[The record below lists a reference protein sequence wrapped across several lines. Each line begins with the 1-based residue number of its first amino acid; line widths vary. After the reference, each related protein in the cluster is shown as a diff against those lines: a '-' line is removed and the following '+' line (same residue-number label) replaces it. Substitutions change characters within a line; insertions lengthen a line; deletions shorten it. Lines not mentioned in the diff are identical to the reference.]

1 MRLAKST
8 FRIADHDQ
16 MQKIAARDADVVNL
30 ATIADSE
37 VLQFLETAVVRLCD
51 QTSLAAKSL
60 DEGKYLD
67 LLRWLSDMPFT
78 RHHELRCQS
87 RVPGTGGWLF
97 RHKDFED
104 WATSSTS
111 SILLIHGIPGSGKS
125 TLCSAIIDAL
135 IATASRE
142 PLAAPFAFVY
152 CADSEA
158 ERERSSP
165 DDILRSILRQLAI
178 NGRSNSPEVRASLL
192 SSYEQHA
199 AQAKVDGMPMPKLRA
214 SECLRLILDLAA
226 EDPLTIVVD
235 AVDEIKKDDRHT
247 LLAALSQLVAG
258 ADNVIKV
265 LLTSRDDAQIFEL
278 VPSARRIGITPQE
291 TRTDL
296 EAFVHQYLD
305 QAVAQKRLLNG
316 NVSPELIS
324 KLHGALVPEAGEM
337 FLWVKLKIDSL
348 CRNKHEDDVVNAVS
362 AGSQVDGVS
371 KMYQD
376 ALDHILIAGQVAK
389 DTAVSTFSWLLYM
402 KETIR
407 AEDLISAVCV
417 EEPNHPKPKPSDLAD
432 ICHNLVV
439 FDTKCNVMRFAHH
452 SVQEFL
458 RTNDLLSPSNAHQ
471 IIASRCL
478 SSSSLGPP
486 ADFET
491 VMGCLYTYSAAY
503 WAVHYGL
510 VGRKTVDL
518 SRQMESFVFDD
529 DGEPSLSFEVWME
542 SAQAIAQALP
552 SAHVMK
558 PALEATVNSEGSPL
572 FAAAVFDLQGLLEK
586 LSHQSIPTDW
596 DAKNALGHTALYL
609 ACARGNRQAVK
620 FLLQQGADADVECGS
635 YGSALH
641 VACFQ
646 GHTDIADL
654 LLGIG
659 ATMKCGGK
667 FSSPL
672 QAAYRGGQEDVALLL
687 LRDIS
692 TIKTQEEYDEAIQ
705 GAALAGFLRIINLL
719 QSPQYTASFERHGK
733 KGRAK
738 ARTAKAIRGGQLGVL
753 RRFLEKDDDCAS
765 LLPSDAV
772 AIAALY
778 GHDDVMEFLI
788 AKGMSVEQEGVVGS
802 PLRTACLM
810 NHERCSRL
818 LLDHGV
824 KVDTTGSFGSAL
836 QAASINGHAR
846 ITNLLLHHGADV
858 NYQSGLYGTA
868 LQAAAYHGHMEV
880 VGLLLDNRADVNIE
894 GFSRDAFHAAAE
906 GAHYDVVQYFLERGY
921 VSPRPLPE
929 RKYRKAGPNPY
940 KYLLRDA
947 SPSRALDA
955 ESSKS
960 RGTKEPVH
968 QDSSSGRYLG
978 HDLENILRLTQG
990 ATTSAQST
998 IPTGYN
1004 QQKAFRLK
1012 RKYCLEA
1019 SAAAGHSEIVEN
1031 LLKRRDFLEITTSE
1045 ICDSLV
1051 AAAKNNHLETLQ
1063 LLSEHLPFSEL
1074 SANAIQK
1081 AAEASHSRNP
1091 TPTTSFLFD
1100 LAARFC
1106 AFDKLEALQTRLRK
1120 PTDVR
1125 ERYGPSL
1132 DLSEDEVVSDF
1143 YEACENGDMVTISA
1157 IFSSQHRAQFTAVN
1171 SENHSRTGLELA
1183 ASQGHTDVVRFFLG
1197 FLDHA
1202 LISPTSFLFACGNG
1216 HLDVVRL
1223 LHPVMS
1229 RHQVVLDR
1237 GLVVACENAHHAVVQ
1252 SLLET
1257 GANVNAVTEL
1267 VHAPEF
1273 HRQEGS
1279 SERTMDPLPKISP
1292 LQVSLFGFERFRD
1305 QHVEW
1310 INGKNRREMHRRG
1323 HRQGGH
1329 WRREGD
1335 IQALERIVRLLL
1347 DYAADLTA
1355 LGGWVETPLQVA
1367 VDIAPLSVVEWLV
1380 ALEADVNAVGEG
1392 ETPLRHAAGRET
1404 DGFAVVK
1411 LLVDAGG
1418 RLDEDRAEVLAAAAP
1433 FFHRGGSRYRDH
1445 RDGGEGA
1452 FFELT
1457 SVEDVLTQG
1466 PGALVEWLLRRHP
1479 DLGTGDNHLGLLLQ
1493 MAAFLNNIALVEL
1506 LVQRDVD
1513 VNSITGYYGTSLQ
1526 AASRCGH
1533 IGVVKCL
1540 LEAGADVNVI
1550 HGEHHTA
1557 IRAAVL
1563 GAHNDVAKL
1572 LFEHGADPRLIHD
1585 RPRNWRKESHDT
1597 ILQMAA
1603 RGGCD
1608 AELIGLLLS
1617 HGLDAAEEVNNLVP
1631 CPLTQYSGA
1640 GSVAV
1645 VRLLIDSGVSPS
1657 LVEKKD
1663 HYTAT
1668 DYASYAS
1675 PLHAACY
1682 HGHADVI
1689 RLLLEAGADVHLWI
1703 EDVGTPLLVAAKCN
1717 QAEAIQVLVA
1727 GGAPVDLGD
1736 GIRTPLAAAAAA
1748 AGVEAVK
1755 ELLKANA
1762 KVFSS
1767 AETGVPVAAVACSCD
1782 LHEGFS
1788 GKRTSDENDD
1798 NTSTDSEENNE
1809 GVKTHPGVEDDSR
1822 LQRMAPCRGCTGSA
1836 PTITYPGRV
1845 DSALNAACM
1854 ASAADKSVV
1863 VEVLLEHL
1871 CQGSEAEAAIADAM
1885 KLVCEEGDEETFLLQ
1900 LEYVPLDVRRL
1911 RFACVCGSVPAVNL
1925 LLDNGVDINAE
1936 DETNGTPLR
1945 AASAHLRIETV
1956 EVLLEL
1962 GANPNPR
1969 ADGLG
1974 GPLVASMEAC
1984 ATPWL
1989 RSLEYR
1995 GGRLLAEKLLSM
2007 PAPAKFESAACRIR
2021 PYTVIPGVPMCER
2034 IVEMLV
2040 RAGARVDC
2048 ESPVYGPALHL
2059 AALLGSE
2066 EVVRL
2071 ILDKGLPVNTKGGYF
2086 ETGLFAAIEGI
2097 QTGVVRMLLKGGIDV
2112 QHNHRELGTALHHAC
2127 RKESVECL
2135 RMLLDH
2141 GADPT
2146 ILDSRGNSVLTTA
2159 LKSEARTGRTCKRA
2173 DDLLPTLLLLAS
2185 RLPVQDIDVLIAAKS
2200 HNLNWVLPHL
2210 LGISKELVVPEEAII
2225 AFLKSPWSNREYLPL
2240 LIQRNGGKG
2249 VTEDMLKSAAANTKV
2264 PLPDLLAFHPICPIT
2279 PAIIKTYKD
2288 ASNILTLL
2296 QHQPDLPITQDLAIS
2311 IIRRTA
2317 KTDTNPNTP
2326 ILPALWARNPELT
2339 VTPSII
2345 THAAANLQYLAFLL
2359 ARAPADLKIPCKALL
2374 KAVRPDRH
2382 AAEKAALLLNHDG
2395 NLEVD
2400 GEVILAAMS
2409 ERRTQAENENETVG
2423 VLLQRAGDME
2433 ITEEIWRRGFGGVDG
2448 RSNQRI
2454 GEARRGFVDVL
2465 RGYGRGVPQWF
2476 AERMGDGGGE
2486 GSESEDSEWS

>member
-8 FRIADHDQ
+8 FRIADHEQ

-30 ATIADSE
+30 ANIADSE

-51 QTSLAAKSL
+51 QASLAAKSL
-60 DEGKYLD
+60 DEEKYLD

-97 RHKDFED
+97 RHKEFED

-178 NGRSNSPEVRASLL
+178 NGRSNSPRVRASLL
-192 SSYEQHA
+192 SSYEQRA
-199 AQAKVDGMPMPKLRA
+199 AQAKVDGMPMPKLRI

-235 AVDEIKKDDRHT
+235 AVDEIKMDDRHT

-258 ADNVIKV
+258 ADNVIKI

-296 EAFVHQYLD
+296 EAFVHQYMD

-316 NVSPELIS
+316 RVSPELIS
-324 KLHGALVPEAGEM
+324 KLHGALVSEAGEM

-362 AGSQVDGVS
+362 AGNELDGVS
-371 KMYQD
+371 NMYQD
-376 ALDHILIAGQVAK
+376 ALDRILTAGQSAK
-389 DTAVSTFSWLLYM
+389 DTAVGTFAWLLFM
-402 KETIR
+402 KEAIT
-407 AEDLISAVCV
+407 AQDLVSAVSV
-417 EEPNHPKPKPSDLAD
+417 EDPNHPKLKPTDLAD

-458 RTNDLLSPSNAHQ
+458 RTKDLLGPASAHC

-478 SSSSLGPP
+478 SSSYMGPP
-486 ADFET
+486 VDFEAW
-491 VMGCLYTYSAAY
+491 MGALYTYSAAY

-510 VGRKTVDL
+510 VGQKTVGL

-552 SAHVMK
+552 SAHSMK

-572 FAAAVFDLQGLLEK
+572 FTAAVFGLQDLLER
-586 LSHQSIPTDW
+586 LDHQSNPRDW
-596 DAKNALGHTALYL
+596 DAKNTLGHTALYL
-609 ACARGNRQAVK
+609 ASARGNRQAVQ
-620 FLLQQGADADVECGS
+620 FLLQKGADTDIECGT

-646 GHTDIADL
+646 GHIDIAEL
-654 LLGIG
+654 LLGVG

-692 TIKTQEEYDEAIQ
+692 MTKTQEEYDEALQ
-705 GAALAGFLRIINLL
+705 GAALAGFLRVIDLL
-719 QSPQYTASFERHGK
+719 QSPQYTASFEWHGTK
-733 KGRAK
+733 DRAK

-753 RRFLEKDDDCAS
+753 RRFLQKDEDCAS

-788 AKGMSVEQEGVVGS
+788 AKGMSVEEEGIVGS
-802 PLRTACLM
+802 PLRTASLM

-836 QAASINGHAR
+836 QAASSKGHAR
-846 ITNLLLHHGADV
+846 ITNLLLQHGADV

-868 LQAAAYHGHMEV
+868 LQAAAYYGHMEV
-880 VGLLLDNRADVNIE
+880 VGLLLNNKADVNIM

-906 GAHYDVVQYFLERGY
+906 GARYDIIQYLLERGY
-921 VSPRPLPE
+921 VSPRPLPH
-929 RKYRKAGPNPY
+929 RKYRRAGPNPY

-947 SPSRALDA
+947 SPSRALEA
-955 ESSKS
+955 ESGKS
-960 RGTKEPVH
+960 RRDKQRVR
-968 QDSSSGRYLG
+968 QDNSSGRCLG
-978 HDLENILRLTQG
+978 HDVESIFRLSQG
-990 ATTSAQST
+990 ATTSAQT
-998 IPTGYN
+998 AIPTGYN
-1004 QQKAFRLK
+1004 QQKAFWFK
-1012 RKYCLEA
+1012 DKYCLEA

-1045 ICDSLV
+1045 ICDSFV
-1051 AAAKNNHLETLQ
+1051 AAAKSNHLETVRV
-1063 LLSEHLPFSEL
+1063 LSEHLLFSKL
-1074 SANAIQK
+1074 SANAIEK
-1081 AAEASHSRNP
+1081 AVEASHSTNF
-1091 TPTTSFLFD
+1091 TPMTSFLLD

-1106 AFDKLEALQTRLRK
+1106 AFDKLEALQTLLMK

-1125 ERYGPSL
+1125 VRYGPSL
-1132 DLSEDEVVSDF
+1132 GISEDEVVSDF
-1143 YEACENGDMVTISA
+1143 YKACEKGDMVTISA

-1171 SENHSRTGLELA
+1171 SENHSRNGLELA
-1183 ASQGHTDVVRFFLG
+1183 ASRGHSDLVRFFLG
-1197 FLDHA
+1197 FLDQA
-1202 LISPTSFLFACGNG
+1202 LISPTSFLFASGNG

-1229 RHQVVLDR
+1229 GRQDVLDR
-1237 GLVVACENAHHAVVQ
+1237 GLIVACENAHHAVVQ
-1252 SLLET
+1252 GLVET

-1267 VHAPEF
+1267 VHAPGF
-1273 HRQEGS
+1273 DLRAGS
-1279 SERTMDPLPKISP
+1279 SESTMDPLPKISP
-1292 LQVSLFGFERFRD
+1292 LQASLLGFERFRD
-1305 QHVEW
+1305 IYVER
-1310 INGKNRREMHRRG
+1310 INGKQRRNRHRG
-1323 HRQGGH
+1323 DHRQGGY

-1335 IQALERIVRLLL
+1335 IQALEKIVRLLL

-1367 VDIAPLSVVEWLV
+1367 VDIAPLSVVKWLV
-1380 ALEADVNAVGEG
+1380 ALEADVNAVGDG
-1392 ETPLRHAAGRET
+1392 ETPLRLAAGRET
-1404 DGFAVVK
+1404 DGLAVVK
-1411 LLVDAGG
+1411 LLVEAGAS
-1418 RLDEDRAEVLAAAAP
+1418 LDEDRAEVLAAAAS
-1433 FFHRGGSRYRDH
+1433 FFHPEGSRYRDH

-1457 SVEDVLTQG
+1457 SVEHVFTQG
-1466 PGALVEWLLRRHP
+1466 PGALVEWLLRRYP
-1479 DLGTGDNHLGLLLQ
+1479 DLGAGDNHLGLLLQ
-1493 MAAFLNNIALVEL
+1493 MAAFLNNITLVEL
-1506 LVQRDVD
+1506 LVQRGVD
-1513 VNSITGYYGTSLQ
+1513 LNSTSGYYGTSLQ

-1533 IGVVKCL
+1533 IGVVRFL
-1540 LEAGADVNVI
+1540 LEAGADVNII

-1572 LFEHGADPRLIHD
+1572 LFEHGADPRLID
-1585 RPRNWRKESHDT
+1585 DGPRNWRKESHDT
-1597 ILQMAA
+1597 ILQLAA

-1608 AELIGLLLS
+1608 AELVGLLLG
-1617 HGLDAAEEVNNLVP
+1617 HGLDATVEVNNLVP
-1631 CPLTQYSGA
+1631 RPLTQYSGA

-1645 VRLLIDSGVSPS
+1645 VRLLIESGASPN

-1668 DYASYAS
+1668 DFASYAT

-1682 HGHADVI
+1682 HGHVDVI
-1689 RLLLEAGADVHLWI
+1689 RPLLEAGADVHLCI
-1703 EDVGTPLLVAAKCN
+1703 EDVGTPLLVAAQCN
-1717 QAEAIQVLVA
+1717 HTEVVQVLVT

-1748 AGVEAVK
+1748 GGAEAVR
-1755 ELLKANA
+1755 ELLKTDA

-1767 AETGVPVAAVACSCD
+1767 AETGVSVAALACTCD
-1782 LHEGFS
+1782 LDERFS
-1788 GKRTSDENDD
+1788 RYNKSDGNDD
-1798 NTSTDSEENNE
+1798 DTSTDSEDDNE
-1809 GVKTHPGVEDDSR
+1809 GVKAQPGVEDNSQ
-1822 LQRMAPCRGCTGSA
+1822 LQRIAPCRGCTGSA
-1836 PTITYPGRV
+1836 STITYPGRLE
-1845 DSALNAACM
+1845 SALNAACM
-1854 ASAADKSVV
+1854 ASTANKSAI

-1871 CQGSEAEAAIADAM
+1871 CRGGDAEAAIQEAM
-1885 KLVCEEGDEETFLLQ
+1885 KLVSEEGDEETFLQ
-1900 LEYVPLDVRRL
+1900 LMEYAPLDESRL
-1911 RFACVCGSVPAVNL
+1911 QFACACGSIPAVDL
-1925 LLDNGVDINAE
+1925 VLDNGADINAE

-1945 AASAHLRIETV
+1945 VASAHLRIETV
-1956 EVLLEL
+1956 EMLLEL
-1962 GANPNPR
+1962 GADPNPR
-1969 ADGLG
+1969 SNGLG

-1995 GGRLLAEKLLSM
+1995 GGRLLAEKLSSM
-2007 PAPAKFESAACRIR
+2007 PAPAEFESATCWIR

-2034 IVEMLV
+2034 IVDMLV
-2040 RAGARVDC
+2040 GAGATVDC

-2066 EVVRL
+2066 DLVTL
-2071 ILDKGLPVNTKGGYF
+2071 ILDKGLHINATGGYF
-2086 ETGLFAAIEGI
+2086 ETALFAAIEAT
-2097 QTGVVRMLLKGGIDV
+2097 QTVVVRMLLKRGIDV
-2112 QHNHRELGTALHHAC
+2112 QHNHRELGTPLHHAC
-2127 RKESVECL
+2127 RKDSVECV
-2135 RMLLDH
+2135 RILLDR
-2141 GADPT
+2141 GADPA
-2146 ILDSRGNSVLTTA
+2146 ILDSRGNSALTTA
-2159 LKSEARTGRTCKRA
+2159 LKSKARWGRTCKGA
-2173 DDLLPTLLLLAS
+2173 DDLLPTLLVLGS

-2200 HNLNWVLPHL
+2200 HNLNWVLPRL
-2210 LGISKELVVPEEAII
+2210 LDISKELVVSEEAIT
-2225 AFLKSPWSNREYLPL
+2225 AFLKSPWSNQEYLPL
-2240 LIQRNGGKG
+2240 LIHQNGGKG
-2249 VTEDMLKSAAANTKV
+2249 VTEGMLKSAAANTKL
-2264 PLPDLLAFHPICPIT
+2264 PLPDLLALRPICPIT
-2279 PAIIKTYKD
+2279 PAIIKAYKHT
-2288 ASNILTLL
+2288 SNILTLL
-2296 QHQPDLPITQDLAIS
+2296 QHQPDMPITQDLATY
-2311 IIRRTA
+2311 IIRRIA
-2317 KTDTNPNTP
+2317 KTDTNPITT
-2326 ILPALWARNPELT
+2326 ILPALWARNAELT
-2339 VTPSII
+2339 VTPNMI
-2345 THAAANLQYLAFLL
+2345 THAAANANLHYLTFLL
-2359 ARAPADLKIPCKALL
+2359 ARAPADLKIPRKALM
-2374 KAVRPDRH
+2374 KAVRPDFH
-2382 AAEKAALLLNHDG
+2382 AADKAALLLKHDE
-2395 NLEVD
+2395 NLKVD
-2400 GEVILAAMS
+2400 EEVILAAMS
-2409 ERRTQAENENETVG
+2409 ERRTEAEDENETVG
-2423 VLLQRAGDME
+2423 ALLRRAGDVE
-2433 ITEEIWRRGFGGVDG
+2433 ITEEI
-2448 RSNQRI
+2448 
-2454 GEARRGFVDVL
+2454 
-2465 RGYGRGVPQWF
+2465 
-2476 AERMGDGGGE
+2476 
-2486 GSESEDSEWS
+2486 